1 MTYYW
6 GFTSN
11 KQPRE
16 GTCVFLENIIYSPI
30 YAVITI
36 FFFKPTLQLNQIT
49 QYFNC
54 VVFFSNSSL
63 LSTGR
68 SKVDLNKYLI
78 SLRIVHLW
86 WGVKWHNANLSNNR
100 NGILNI
106 QSTVSLKC
114 KLPWSC
120 PEQTSGEEGDMT
132 VCTTPQTPPTHT
144 HTLSFSPYT
153 HMLPYHKE

>member
-1 MTYYW
+1 M
-6 GFTSN
+6 
-11 KQPRE
+11 
-16 GTCVFLENIIYSPI
+16 
-30 YAVITI
+30 
-36 FFFKPTLQLNQIT
+36 
-49 QYFNC
+49 
-54 VVFFSNSSL
+54 VFFSNSSL

-153 HMLPYHKE
+153 HTCSPTTKNNSSGFAPASDSSGHSCGKVQRGTRRQEGKAERNEENMRIKCGRNLGKKY